1 MSTNWRISSFNGALL
16 AAYFIPTW
24 TIVAFKIMISPIHG
38 LYERPNISVAL
49 FISDH
54 LQLAALNTVRFA
66 WLLALGKLTV
76 VAFFALFVV
85 LLTRASI
92 RKSGG
97 CDEALGIALAIGS
110 VISFASMVMASQV
123 GESAALRLHA
133 TELLLLLG
141 TAIVLVVERPAEPQP
156 ARSTASSRPVAA
168 ACRGCW
174 TIADAVRRL
183 ASADRSRRPCFET
196 ARVAALLSMRSLCFS
211 KSDLILR
218 SVATR
223 RVSKRWA
230 AMPICDSRY

>member
-24 TIVAFKIMISPIHG
+24 TIVAVKIMISPIHG
-38 LYERPNISVAL
+38 LYERPNISIAL

-85 LLTRASI
+85 LITRASI
-92 RKSGG
+92 RKTGG

-110 VISFASMVMASQV
+110 LISFASMVLASQV

-141 TAIVLVVERPAEPQP
+141 TAIVLLVERPAEPQTV
-156 ARSTASSRPVAA
+156 RSGTSP
-168 ACRGCW
+168 
-174 TIADAVRRL
+174 D
-183 ASADRSRRPCFET
+183 
-196 ARVAALLSMRSLCFS
+196 LSLQHPR
-211 KSDLILR
+211 IL
-218 SVATR
+218 
-223 RVSKRWA
+223 
-230 AMPICDSRY
+230 DNH